1 MSFVKIQAVSLP
13 LTLLHAESC
22 VAMATTSLVLCHS
35 SLRFFTSERPPILHK
50 VATIQWRSTVSFLPP
65 SLSLCRNF
73 EKLRFRPRR
82 GSSPCVRV
90 SGFFPRSGRCRGEPT
105 AGLRVEKCGHATAEY
120 FLSVFLTPTD
130 AQRRLDSFLRRC
142 LPNRREKKL
151 SESRLTLRALL
162 SSKKIN
168 H

>member
-1 MSFVKIQAVSLP
+1 MKHGIANKFSLGPPQSAPPQVRQRQQQKIKTFPSVLSFVKIQAASLP

-65 SLSLCRNF
+65 SLSLSLCRNF

-82 GSSPCVRV
+82 RSSPCVRV
-90 SGFFPRSGRCRGEPT
+90 SRFFPRSGGPPSGKMWACDG
-105 AGLRVEKCGHATAEY
+105 GIFSLH
-120 FLSVFLTPTD
+120 LSHT
-130 AQRRLDSFLRRC
+130 
-142 LPNRREKKL
+142 
-151 SESRLTLRALL
+151 
-162 SSKKIN
+162 